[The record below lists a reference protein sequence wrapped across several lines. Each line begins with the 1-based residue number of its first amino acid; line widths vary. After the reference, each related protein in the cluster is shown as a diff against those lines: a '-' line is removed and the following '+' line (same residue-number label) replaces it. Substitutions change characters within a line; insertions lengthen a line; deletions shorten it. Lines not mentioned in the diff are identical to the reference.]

1 MAKNKRYAIRWL
13 MAAVALAAIA
23 LLLPGSPL
31 YVVDHFIVKGQHGG
45 RSAESWIQAL
55 ASPDRNVRQQAVF
68 ALGAIGGEGADA
80 TPALIAVMLKDEHD
94 DLRQQAALALAKIA
108 SAGRAPAPEL
118 ADGLA
123 RALADADDLVR
134 MNAAL
139 ALSRM
144 GEAARPAIPA
154 LMKAIADEA
163 NQANQGGFHATIQ
176 EMAALALGK
185 ASAGNAAALPA
196 LMRMLDSAD
205 SSQQQAVAVRA
216 LGAIGPEAR
225 AALPRLRAL
234 HDDSSAGVRAAI
246 AEAWESIAG
255 EAFAAPESQTAGK
268 LELPE
273 EDRAYIWD
281 IEHHGNLLGKHGF
294 GPLAQALKQADANAL
309 RRILADDF
317 QGGDLR
323 DPRRIRLANAAMQ
336 LERLSDAG
344 QPPKSLKRD
353 AMAARLLEFR
363 KLFGDQAPAVKFSL
377 INLGPKQRK
386 QADGPWVGSALL
398 RMFGGRHNDGPAEVS
413 LVIRYEIPRPT
424 AERLAQPGWLRGLV
438 LQNAHVAQSKKPLFV
453 EAAKQRGLDNSKLH
467 DNWQSSNFH
476 ASTGGAYVC
485 DCNRDG
491 ILDVLIT
498 DVYGIALYH
507 GRQRQGERPGGFADV
522 TDSVGLPR
530 AVANPVAAWA
540 DLDGD
545 GWDDLILGDRIYQN
559 QGGKRFVD
567 LGARKRLRL
576 PPHVGNIIVADYDK
590 DGKLDLYVTR
600 VGQPGSNSW
609 LDDKSSDT
617 RGNYLFRNLGD
628 WRFENVTEAAGASGS
643 RRSTFTAAWL
653 DANND
658 GWSDLHVINEF
669 GDGVLLVNNNKG
681 GFIEQALA
689 DRPADYGSMGMAVGD
704 INNDGHIDIY
714 CANMFS
720 KAGTRVIGNLAEDA
734 FPANVMEKMRRF
746 VAGSQLHLNKGGL
759 KFEQVGAD
767 KQVAGVG
774 WAYGACLADLDNDG
788 WLDIY
793 ATAGYVSRSRERPD
807 G

>member
-1 MAKNKRYAIRWL
+1 
-13 MAAVALAAIA
+13 
-23 LLLPGSPL
+23 
-31 YVVDHFIVKGQHGG
+31 
-45 RSAESWIQAL
+45 
-55 ASPDRNVRQQAVF
+55 
-68 ALGAIGGEGADA
+68 
-80 TPALIAVMLKDEHD
+80 
-94 DLRQQAALALAKIA
+94 
-108 SAGRAPAPEL
+108 
-118 ADGLA
+118 
-123 RALADADDLVR
+123 
-134 MNAAL
+134 
-139 ALSRM
+139 
-144 GEAARPAIPA
+144 
-154 LMKAIADEA
+154 
-163 NQANQGGFHATIQ
+163 
-176 EMAALALGK
+176 
-185 ASAGNAAALPA
+185 
-196 LMRMLDSAD
+196 
-205 SSQQQAVAVRA
+205 
-216 LGAIGPEAR
+216 
-225 AALPRLRAL
+225 
-234 HDDSSAGVRAAI
+234 
-246 AEAWESIAG
+246 
-255 EAFAAPESQTAGK
+255 
-268 LELPE
+268 
-273 EDRAYIWD
+273 
-281 IEHHGNLLGKHGF
+281 
-294 GPLAQALKQADANAL
+294 
-309 RRILADDF
+309 
-317 QGGDLR
+317 
-323 DPRRIRLANAAMQ
+323 
-336 LERLSDAG
+336 
-344 QPPKSLKRD
+344 
-353 AMAARLLEFR
+353 
-363 KLFGDQAPAVKFSL
+363 
-377 INLGPKQRK
+377 
-386 QADGPWVGSALL
+386 
-398 RMFGGRHNDGPAEVS
+398 
-413 LVIRYEIPRPT
+413 
-424 AERLAQPGWLRGLV
+424 
-438 LQNAHVAQSKKPLFV
+438 
-453 EAAKQRGLDNSKLH
+453 
-467 DNWQSSNFH
+467 
-476 ASTGGAYVC
+476 
-485 DCNRDG
+485 
-491 ILDVLIT
+491 
-498 DVYGIALYH
+498 
-507 GRQRQGERPGGFADV
+507 
-522 TDSVGLPR
+522 
-530 AVANPVAAWA
+530 VAAWA